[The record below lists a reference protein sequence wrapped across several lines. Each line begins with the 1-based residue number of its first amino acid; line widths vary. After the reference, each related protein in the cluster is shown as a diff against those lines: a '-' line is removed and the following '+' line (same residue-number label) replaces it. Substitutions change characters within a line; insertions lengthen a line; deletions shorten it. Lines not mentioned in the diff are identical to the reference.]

1 MEEYIKVDI
10 KEGYAVVEFYHPAH
24 NSLHSGMLK
33 QLKEELEGLE
43 KETKVKCILLK
54 SGGDR
59 TFCAGANFDEMKAIK
74 GIEDGRKFF
83 SGFAGVIMA
92 MKNSSKLI
100 VGRIQGKAVGGG
112 VGLIAACDI
121 ALGTKYASIRL
132 SELSIGIGPFV
143 IAPVVERKI
152 GLSAFSELTLHPKEW
167 LEADLAKEKGLYAN
181 VFDTTDD
188 LDRYIE
194 SYLTELSSYSKRAI
208 AENKKMLWHN
218 TDDFESIMA
227 QRAEISGALVLD
239 LDL

>member
-1 MEEYIKVDI
+1 MDEYIKVDI
-10 KEGYAVVEFYHPAH
+10 KNGYAVVEFYHPAH

-33 QLKEELEGLE
+33 QLKEEIEGLE
-43 KETKVKCILLK
+43 KETHLKCILLK

-74 GIEDGRKFF
+74 NIEDGRKFF

-100 VGRIQGKAVGGG
+100 VGRIQGKSVGGG
-112 VGLIAACDI
+112 VGLVSACDI
-121 ALGTKYASIRL
+121 AFGTKYASIRL

-152 GLSAFSELTLHPKEW
+152 GLAAFSEMTLRPKEW
-167 LEADLAKEKGLYAN
+167 MGAELAKEKGLYSD
-181 VFDTTDD
+181 VFDTTEE
-188 LDRYIE
+188 LDQYIE
-194 SYLTELSSYSKRAI
+194 SYLTELSSYNKEAI
-208 AENKKMLWHN
+208 SENKKMLWHD
-218 TDDFESIMA
+218 TDDFESTMA
-227 QRAEISGALVLD
+227 KRAEISGALVLD